1 MSLPDFESRICSRWR
16 KSNNATSLK
25 EVNSGRLYS
34 IHLVIMEN
42 GNCKSQVTRRIC
54 KYAGSVDFD
63 PNQSSDLLGYNL
75 KFSKVGSIKLFE
87 NFGSECYGMLKYQQ
101 IYLCLCNLEQRWL
114 HQVQELHHG
123 KQEESIEL

>member
-1 MSLPDFESRICSRWR
+1 MSLPVQRRKFPDFKSRICSRWR

-34 IHLVIMEN
+34 IHLVITEN

-63 PNQSSDLLGYNL
+63 LNQSSDLLG
-75 KFSKVGSIKLFE
+75 
-87 NFGSECYGMLKYQQ
+87 
-101 IYLCLCNLEQRWL
+101 CLCNLEQRWL
-114 HQVQELHHG
+114 HQVQELYHG
-123 KQEESIEL
+123 KQEESVEL